1 MNPSETNGLEN
12 GLTALTEDRLWTTRQ
27 AADYLQV
34 STRSVFNLRKVGL
47 PFVQLG
53 GTIRFHPQ
61 KVKDYLAAH
70 PTLPLH
76 RLRQIILRRK
86 AKSS

>member
-1 MNPSETNGLEN
+1 MNTSETNTAGN
-12 GLTALTEDRLWTTRQ
+12 GLTTLPEDQLWTTRQ
-27 AADYLQV
+27 AADFLQV
-34 STRSVFNLRKVGL
+34 STRSVFNLRKMGL

-61 KVKDYLAAH
+61 RVREYLIAH

-76 RLRQIILRRK
+76 RLRQIIRRK
-86 AKSS
+86 SRSS